1 MSPYPRWPVS
11 RARSPLRGRIG
22 TLLPWVFV
30 LGVAAGTMLPDG
42 QRWLKSLTSS
52 EPRFSDP
59 ETEAIWR
66 RASVSGARYP
76 AEALYTVDGDTF
88 EARVHLWPGL
98 DMSARVRLRGI
109 DAPEMKGQCADEL
122 RRAEAAATA
131 LRAMLAEGGVT
142 ITNIGPDKYGR
153 VLADV
158 ATKRTD
164 NVAAAL
170 IAAGHGRPYN
180 GGHRGGWC
188 LVR

>member
-1 MSPYPRWPVS
+1 MRFPSPWRRRLTPWR
-11 RARSPLRGRIG
+11 RRSTSLW
-22 TLLPWVFV
+22 PWVFV
-30 LGVAAGTMLPDG
+30 LGIAIGSLLPD
-42 QRWLKSLTSS
+42 QFALRWPSPGTPPDNR
-52 EPRFSDP
+52 E
-59 ETEAIWR
+59 IWQQPT
-66 RASVSGARYP
+66 ARGERL
-76 AEALYTVDGDTF
+76 AAKVLYVVDGDTF
-88 EARVHLWPGL
+88 SARLRLSNG
-98 DMSARVRLRGI
+98 SEITERVRLRGI

-188 LVR
+188 PVR